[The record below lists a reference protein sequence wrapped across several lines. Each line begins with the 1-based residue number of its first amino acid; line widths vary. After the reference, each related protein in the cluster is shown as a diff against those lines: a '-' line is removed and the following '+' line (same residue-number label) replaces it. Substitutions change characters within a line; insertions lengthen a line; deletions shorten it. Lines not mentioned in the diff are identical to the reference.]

1 MDFPEQSDLKH
12 FQSSLIA
19 FESATSLKRYN
30 QKFSKLNWEKIARRH
45 LLKSQ
50 KYWNC
55 KVFLCLKL
63 ATITQLNSLFVL
75 YFWSSYC
82 SCLIKLLMKWVQFIN
97 NYQKSTLGGP
107 RKKQFVLQSCFF
119 FYVLPRHTN
128 IMIDKVLN
136 FLMNVLPDVY
146 ICPLRKKSAPLLPEG
161 TAQYKHLAAQQ
172 AHRGC

>member
-1 MDFPEQSDLKH
+1 MNFPEQGDLKH
-12 FQSSLIA
+12 FESSLIA
-19 FESATSLKRYN
+19 FESATSLGRCN
-30 QKFSKLNWEKIARRH
+30 LKFSKLNWGKTARRH

-82 SCLIKLLMKWVQFIN
+82 RCLIKLLMKWAQFIN

-119 FYVLPRHTN
+119 MYYLG
-128 IMIDKVLN
+128 ILI
-136 FLMNVLPDVY
+136 
-146 ICPLRKKSAPLLPEG
+146 
-161 TAQYKHLAAQQ
+161 
-172 AHRGC
+172 